1 MLLCRQIHEK
11 KEEEEEEEDNL
22 TTSIFDPK

>member
-11 KEEEEEEEDNL
+11 KEEEEEDNL

>member
-11 KEEEEEEEDNL
+11 KEEEEEEDNL